1 MRKKRGGERE
11 PASQEKIIIN
21 SAAAITITITIT
33 TTTTTTRVEKY
44 SSYLRLCL
52 IQVSPKICLADKK
65 ISVDALRLVE
75 PELNELGWI
84 IKS

>member
-21 SAAAITITITIT
+21 SAAAITITIT